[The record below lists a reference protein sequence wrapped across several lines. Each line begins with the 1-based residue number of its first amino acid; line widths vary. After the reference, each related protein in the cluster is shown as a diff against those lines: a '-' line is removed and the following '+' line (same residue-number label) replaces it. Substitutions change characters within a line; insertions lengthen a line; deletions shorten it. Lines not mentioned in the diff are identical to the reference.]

1 MKIARFYL
9 SSDHN
14 YVGHHGKP
22 PGETPVREVEAIDC
36 VAGQGI
42 RGDRFFGHKADY
54 KGQIT
59 FFDLKVHRDLCE
71 RFGIDPATKSPSLY
85 RRNVLT
91 CGIDLN
97 SLIGV
102 DFEVQ
107 GVRFHGV
114 EECSPCYWM
123 DQAFGPGAEEA
134 LRGSGG
140 LRARILSDGELH
152 VDAGIAADALAP
164 PSIPTSPVSPS

>member
-1 MKIARFYL
+1 MHIARLYL
-9 SSDHN
+9 SAGHN
-14 YVGHHGKP
+14 YVGHHGKA
-22 PGETPVREVEAIDC
+22 PGESPVCEVDTIEC

-42 RGDRFFGHKADY
+42 RGDRFFGHKVDY

-59 FFDLKVHRDLCE
+59 FFDIEVHRALCE
-71 RFGIDPATKSPSLY
+71 RFGVDPAEKSPALY

-91 CGIDLN
+91 SDIDLN
-97 SLIGV
+97 TLIGV

-123 DQAFGPGAEEA
+123 DHAFGSGAEDA

-140 LRARILSDGELH
+140 LRARILSDGELR
-152 VDAGIAADALAP
+152 VDAGIAADALASP
-164 PSIPTSPVSPS
+164 PAPTSPLSPT